1 MSLDAGLQALL
12 VGSGASLG
20 LEGQVGIQQIANGEI
35 TNGLNSFVGALL
47 LPLVG
52 PGLSIL
58 KLINDIVPNLMAPVQ
73 NVLNLLDVAP
83 TVLLNVGIA
92 PIQVLSN
99 FTNALGNGIEGLR
112 DAVLSGNPENV
123 VNAVINATAGFA
135 SATKNSLLDPNSGV
149 IGIML
154 NVRKIIADALPPAG
168 TGRDG
173 GVDPGPRCQDPDR
186 VRNGE
191 GAGVIRSR
199 ACRHDGRGGIRSRVV
214 GCLVGEAR
222 HDRGGG
228 QGSRRRHPG
237 RGRRDEHR
245 RDDEDVDRHEV
256 GLRRCVEQHRGHDVE
271 G

>member
-1 MSLDAGLQALL
+1 M
-12 VGSGASLG
+12 
-20 LEGQVGIQQIANGEI
+20 GIQQIANGEI

-52 PGLSIL
+52 PGLSNL
-58 KLINDIVPNLMAPVQ
+58 ELINDVVPNPKAPVQ

-92 PIQVLSN
+92 PIQVLSD

-135 SATKNSLLDPNSGV
+135 SAAENS
-149 IGIML
+149 
-154 NVRKIIADALPPAG
+154 
-168 TGRDG
+168 
-173 GVDPGPRCQDPDR
+173 
-186 VRNGE
+186 
-191 GAGVIRSR
+191 
-199 ACRHDGRGGIRSRVV
+199 
-214 GCLVGEAR
+214 LVGEAR

-228 QGSRRRHPG
+228 QRSRRRHLG

-245 RDDEDVDRHEV
+245 RDDEDVDLHEV
-256 GLRRCVEQHRGHDVE
+256 GLRRCVEQHRLYNVE